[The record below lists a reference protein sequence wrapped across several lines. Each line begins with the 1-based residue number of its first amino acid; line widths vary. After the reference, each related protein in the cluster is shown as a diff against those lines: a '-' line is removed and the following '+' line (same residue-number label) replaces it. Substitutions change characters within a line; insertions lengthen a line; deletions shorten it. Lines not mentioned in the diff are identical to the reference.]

1 MRGGWLAERPHTGT
15 KAVIAALILANPHG
29 SGSPGGPRAAG
40 LSALTVIVCRADRV
54 GGWAGQL
61 KQFAPS
67 LVVSVATGSG
77 RAAALGLL
85 ERETCDVFI
94 TTPHA
99 KLPPR
104 LAKRRFHRIVF
115 DQSHQYE
122 PCSGS
127 SVATA
132 RNNTTNYLGTFAWCV
147 SSEPCAARL
156 EQLETQACML
166 GLWEHGLRLVLDAR
180 AQNVRFGV
188 ALELLLPSVAEKLR
202 KVMIRHA
209 SI

>member
-1 MRGGWLAERPHTGT
+1 M
-15 KAVIAALILANPHG
+15 
-29 SGSPGGPRAAG
+29 
-40 LSALTVIVCRADRV
+40 
-54 GGWAGQL
+54 
-61 KQFAPS
+61 
-67 LVVSVATGSG
+67 
-77 RAAALGLL
+77 L

-132 RNNTTNYLGTFAWCV
+132 RNNTTNYLGTLAWCV
-147 SSEPCAARL
+147 SSEPCATRL
-156 EQLETQACML
+156 EQLETQAAKKHKNAAQL
-166 GLWEHGLRLVLDAR
+166 AHEAIHGEDDDVED
-180 AQNVRFGV
+180 
-188 ALELLLPSVAEKLR
+188 EPDT
-202 KVMIRHA
+202 A
-209 SI
+209 STASGEITP